1 MACAPRWHDT
11 VRFDIRHRW
20 GGGVVLVVTANHSS
34 CSALFLPLMADGL
47 RCDSSLHAT
56 STGALAR
63 IYSWGAFW
71 SISVWRRSL
80 AFSDEDERHALLQ
93 GTNVFYIVRLMSLRG
108 HHPTHSQA
116 MLGFWKLK
124 NEVEMKQVSWRWA
137 GRSAWKEKWLLYS
150 NPLCTKKLDKLA
162 PSIDSIVCID
172 IIYYYNLK

>member
-47 RCDSSLHAT
+47 RCDSSLHAA

-80 AFSDEDERHALLQ
+80 AFSDEDGGMHFFKAPTFFTSLDWWALGVTIQPILKPCLDFESWKTRWRWNKWAEGELAGVLGRKSDFCTANLFVQ
-93 GTNVFYIVRLMSLRG
+93 KSSTSLR
-108 HHPTHSQA
+108 
-116 MLGFWKLK
+116 
-124 NEVEMKQVSWRWA
+124 
-137 GRSAWKEKWLLYS
+137 
-150 NPLCTKKLDKLA
+150 PL
-162 PSIDSIVCID
+162 
-172 IIYYYNLK
+172 